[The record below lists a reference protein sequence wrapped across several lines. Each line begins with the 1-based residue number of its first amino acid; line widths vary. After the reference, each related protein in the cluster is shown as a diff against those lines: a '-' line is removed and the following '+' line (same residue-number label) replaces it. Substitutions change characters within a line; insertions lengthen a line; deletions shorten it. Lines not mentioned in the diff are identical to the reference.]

1 MMIGDVV
8 AQSEAPTEAVKPGD
22 IVTNPDLARMR
33 ERQRRIETLSALF
46 ARQNRVYRIGY
57 RLLYAA
63 VDMCPDRLRVAVGFT
78 YANAYLFQGSVRTA
92 ATAMGYTHR
101 VSVVDVAAN
110 GAAARAGIQARDV
123 FMKID
128 GWPVPYGEGAV
139 TLAAAKLRDT
149 LTREGRALLEFRRGS
164 SPYSVTI
171 KPNYIC
177 DYRVLAVP
185 GAAIKAYADGDQVVV
200 FQGLLE
206 FVGDDDDHLAS
217 VIAREI
223 ANNLIPT
230 MNIEADDGKSGLAN
244 FFYWGMEPEAS
255 GDPTA
260 DQARA
265 VDHRIAADYVG
276 AYLLARAGF
285 DHAKAPEFWYRLAN
299 AEIGGQGQNYPAPD
313 PEYLL
318 QLEATVDELDRKL
331 AARQPLRPEPG
342 GPPPADPDALI
353 MLAKAPPAATPV
365 EEPRVADDDGS
376 ADQDDAPETVI
387 LEAPAIDTAVS
398 VAGLPW
404 TAETTT
410 VLPAAAGQS
419 EVAAID
425 DLPWR
430 DPTNAPETR
439 SMRDAFGE
447 PESDAVATPT
457 PIEEASVV
465 TVEPLDPQSLPAR
478 AAPMTSPT
486 SGFSFHDW
494 FGG

>member
-1 MMIGDVV
+1 
-8 AQSEAPTEAVKPGD
+8 
-22 IVTNPDLARMR
+22 
-33 ERQRRIETLSALF
+33 
-46 ARQNRVYRIGY
+46 
-57 RLLYAA
+57 
-63 VDMCPDRLRVAVGFT
+63 
-78 YANAYLFQGSVRTA
+78 
-92 ATAMGYTHR
+92 
-101 VSVVDVAAN
+101 
-110 GAAARAGIQARDV
+110 
-123 FMKID
+123 
-128 GWPVPYGEGAV
+128 VPYGEGAV

-149 LTREGRALLEFRRGS
+149 LTREGQAFLEFRRGP

-206 FVGDDDDHLAS
+206 FVGDNDDHLAS

-260 DQARA
+260 DQIRA
-265 VDHRIAADYVG
+265 VDHQIAADYVG
-276 AYLLARAGF
+276 AYRLARAGF

-299 AEIGGQGQNYPAPD
+299 AEVGGEGQNYPAPD

-331 AARQPLRPEPG
+331 AARQPLRPEAG

-353 MLAKAPPAATPV
+353 MLAKTVPAATQT
-365 EEPRVADDDGS
+365 EEPRLADDD
-376 ADQDDAPETVI
+376 APEDQDDAPEMVMREPPD
-387 LEAPAIDTAVS
+387 LDAPDLDAVVP

-404 TAETTT
+404 TGETPTELAELTAQIAVT
-410 VLPAAAGQS
+410 G
-419 EVAAID
+419 ID
-425 DLPWR
+425 DMPWR
-430 DPTNAPETR
+430 DQTNAPERR
-439 SMRDAFGE
+439 SMREAFGE
-447 PESDAVATPT
+447 PESDPTASETPL
-457 PIEEASVV
+457 EEATMV
-465 TVEPLDPQSLPAR
+465 TVEPLESRSLATG
-478 AAPMTSPT
+478 ATPMTNST
-486 SGFSFHDW
+486 SGFSFRNW